1 MPHHSQADHQPQH
14 LACLLFTC
22 CTDTLLEEVRVHKLL
37 QGYPTMKMNN
47 VMWMVKLPQATIQEQ
62 MIPKCK
68 FWGLIQQQ
76 NCVLALN
83 MTSILVHQNFLLRSE
98 TPEEIRFVQTMLLT
112 SSNIQL
118 QCIANK
124 CFYINAMP
132 CIWKINRGSKI
143 CSLHWII
150 CGWNFMMV
158 IGSQTLSKLP
168 N

>member
-1 MPHHSQADHQPQH
+1 MIEKQQHWRNGTILPKSMSNTASIQRVTMPHHSQADHQPQH

-118 QCIANK
+118 Q
-124 CFYINAMP
+124 YIY
-132 CIWKINRGSKI
+132 IK
-143 CSLHWII
+143 
-150 CGWNFMMV
+150 
-158 IGSQTLSKLP
+158 
-168 N
+168 